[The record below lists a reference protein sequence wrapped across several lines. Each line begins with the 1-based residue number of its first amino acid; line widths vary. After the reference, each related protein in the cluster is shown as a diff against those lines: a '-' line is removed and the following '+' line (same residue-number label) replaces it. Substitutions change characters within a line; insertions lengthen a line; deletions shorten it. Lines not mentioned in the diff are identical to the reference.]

1 MNDTAQETTAVMTLL
16 VEHELLGAS
25 VLPVEG
31 GKKSRDHIAAL
42 LLIKY
47 YNYITSISN
56 IETP

>member
-31 GKKSRDHIAAL
+31 KKSRDHIAAL
-42 LLIKY
+42 LLIKFSQ
-47 YNYITSISN
+47 IL
-56 IETP
+56 